1 MHYLDLGLFLYQ
13 IEYIR
18 EFLKNLHNTLNDEIN
33 WRLSKIPRFP
43 GLKIF
48 SHGIQ
53 SISRLTAKEYR
64 DLMKIMVFVI
74 DDIYQDN
81 IQNIKNKK
89 LTILY
94 KEWNKMYIISRYEEF
109 GESDLIKFKVKF
121 FNYF

>member
-1 MHYLDLGLFLYQ
+1 MHHLDLGLFPYQ
-13 IEYIR
+13 IEYTQ
-18 EFLKNLHNTLNDEIN
+18 EFLKNLHNTLNDEMDR
-33 WRLSKIPRFP
+33 RLSKIPRFP

-53 SISRLTAKEYR
+53 SIARLTAKEYR

-81 IQNIKNKK
+81 IQNIKNKE
-89 LTILY
+89 LTTLY
-94 KEWNKMYIISRYEEF
+94 KEWNEMYIISRYEEF

>member
-1 MHYLDLGLFLYQ
+1 MD
-13 IEYIR
+13 R
-18 EFLKNLHNTLNDEIN
+18 
-33 WRLSKIPRFP
+33 RLSKISRFP

-53 SISRLTAKEYR
+53 SIAWLTAKEYR

-81 IQNIKNKK
+81 IQNIKNKE
-89 LTILY
+89 LITLY
-94 KEWNKMYIISRYEEF
+94 EEWNKMYIISKYEEF
-109 GESDLIKFKVKF
+109 AESDLIKFKVKF